1 MLGYL
6 TPEET
11 KAVLDYKESL
21 KQKLGPELI
30 KIGLYGSKARGDF
43 QPDSDIDLLILVKER
58 NNRIKQVIYDTLLDI
73 NSIYDI
79 YNISAYIY
87 TENEYNHLAN
97 YPLSIPFWENY
108 QRDEVYVY

>member
-11 KAVLDYKESL
+11 KAVLDYKQNLS
-21 KQKLGPELI
+21 QKLGPELI

-43 QPDSDIDLLILVKER
+43 HYGSDIDLLVVVRKKNSLV
-58 NNRIKQVIYDTLLDI
+58 KQVIYDALLDI
-73 NSIYDI
+73 NAIYNV
-79 YNISAYIY
+79 YNISVHIY
-87 TENEYNHLAN
+87 TENEYKNLAI

-108 QRDEVYVY
+108 QRDEVQI

>member
-11 KAVLDYKESL
+11 KAVLDYKQSL
-21 KQKLGPELI
+21 SQKLGPELI

-43 QPDSDIDLLILVKER
+43 NHDSDIDLLVVVKKKNSLV
-58 NNRIKQVIYDTLLDI
+58 KQVIYDALLDI
-73 NSIYDI
+73 NFIYNV
-79 YNISAYIY
+79 YNISVHIY
-87 TENEYNHLAN
+87 TENEYNNLAI

-108 QRDEVYVY
+108 QRDEVQI